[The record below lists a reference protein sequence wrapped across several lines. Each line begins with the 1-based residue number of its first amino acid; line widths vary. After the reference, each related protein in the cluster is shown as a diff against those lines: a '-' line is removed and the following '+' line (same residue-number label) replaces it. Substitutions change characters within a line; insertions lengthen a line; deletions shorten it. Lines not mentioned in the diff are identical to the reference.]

1 MSEFYVDPEREFT
14 KEDIARLI
22 DHTNLKPEATFCDI
36 KKLCEEAKQFGFY
49 SVCVN
54 PFYVPYAKKQ
64 LEGSS
69 VKVASV
75 VGFPLGATDT
85 ASKTFE
91 AERAVRNGA
100 DEIDMVINIGALKS
114 KDYKTVEEDIRS
126 VVNAVSSHIVKVII
140 ETCLLSDT
148 EKIIACTIAASAGA
162 QYVKT
167 STGFNKAGAK
177 VEDVKLM
184 RSVVGK
190 NVGVKAAGGIH
201 TFEEA
206 VAMVKAGASRIGA
219 SRSVAIVT

>member
-1 MSEFYVDPEREFT
+1 MFYIPEDKELT
-14 KEDIARLI
+14 KKDIARII
-22 DHTNLKPEATFCDI
+22 DHTQLKPEATFDDI
-36 KKLCEEAKQFGFY
+36 KKLCTEAKQYNFY

-54 PFYVPYAKKQ
+54 SFFVPFAKEQ
-64 LEGSS
+64 LKDSD
-69 VKVASV
+69 VKIASV
-75 VGFPLGATDT
+75 VGFPLGAMDT

-91 AERAVRNGA
+91 AERAIRAGA

-114 KDYKTVEEDIRS
+114 KEYKIVEEDIRS
-126 VVNAVSSHIVKVII
+126 VVKAVSPHIVKVII
-140 ETCLLSDT
+140 ETCLLTDT

-190 NVGVKAAGGIH
+190 KIGVKAAGGIH
-201 TFEEA
+201 TFEDA

-219 SRSVAIVT
+219 SRSVQIVT

>member
-1 MSEFYVDPEREFT
+1 MFYIPEDKELT
-14 KEDIARLI
+14 KKDIARII
-22 DHTNLKPEATFCDI
+22 DHTQLKPEATFDDI
-36 KKLCEEAKQFGFY
+36 KKLCDEAKQYNFY

-54 PFYVPYAKKQ
+54 SFFVPFAKEQ
-64 LEGSS
+64 LKESDI
-69 VKVASV
+69 KIASV
-75 VGFPLGATDT
+75 VGFPLGAMDT

-91 AERAVRNGA
+91 AERAVRSGA

-114 KDYKTVEEDIRS
+114 KEYKIVEEDIRS
-126 VVNAVSSHIVKVII
+126 VVKAVSPHIVKVII
-140 ETCLLSDT
+140 ETCLLTDT

-167 STGFNKAGAK
+167 STGFNKKGAT
-177 VEDVKLM
+177 VGDVKLM

-190 NVGVKAAGGIH
+190 KIGVKAAGGIH

-219 SRSVAIVT
+219 SKSVQIVT

>member
-1 MSEFYVDPEREFT
+1 MFYIPENKELT
-14 KEDIARLI
+14 KKDIARII
-22 DHTNLKPEATFCDI
+22 DHTQLKPEATFDDI
-36 KKLCEEAKQFGFY
+36 KKLCDEAKQYNFY

-54 PFYVPYAKKQ
+54 SFFIPFAKEQ
-64 LEGSS
+64 LKESD
-69 VKVASV
+69 VKIASV
-75 VGFPLGATDT
+75 VGFPLGAMDT

-91 AERAVRNGA
+91 AERAVRSGA

-114 KDYKTVEEDIRS
+114 KEYKIVEEDIRS
-126 VVNAVSSHIVKVII
+126 VVKAVSPHIVKVII
-140 ETCLLSDT
+140 ETCLLTDT

-167 STGFNKAGAK
+167 STGFNKKGAT

-190 NVGVKAAGGIH
+190 KVGVKAAGGIH

-219 SRSVAIVT
+219 SRSVQIVT

>member
-1 MSEFYVDPEREFT
+1 MSEFYVEQDRELT
-14 KEDIARLI
+14 KKDIAHLI
-22 DHTNLKPEATFCDI
+22 DHTNLKPEATFDDI
-36 KKLCEEAKQFGFY
+36 KKLCDEAKQYGFY

-54 PFYVPYAKKQ
+54 SFFVPFAKEQ
-64 LEGSS
+64 LKDSS
-69 VKVASV
+69 VKIASV
-75 VGFPLGATDT
+75 VGFPLGAVDT
-85 ASKTFE
+85 AAKTFE
-91 AERAVRNGA
+91 AERAIRNGA

-114 KDYKTVEEDIRS
+114 KDYRTVEEDIRS
-126 VVNAVSSHIVKVII
+126 VVKAVSPHIVKVII

>member
-1 MSEFYVDPEREFT
+1 MFYIPESKELT
-14 KEDIARLI
+14 KKDIAKII
-22 DHTNLKPEATFCDI
+22 DHTQLKPEATFDDI
-36 KKLCEEAKQFGFY
+36 KKLCDEAKQFNFY

-54 PFYVPYAKKQ
+54 SFFVPFAKEQ
-64 LEGSS
+64 LKESD
-69 VKVASV
+69 VKIASV
-75 VGFPLGATDT
+75 VGFPLGAMDT

-91 AERAVRNGA
+91 AERAIRSGA

-114 KDYKTVEEDIRS
+114 KEYKIVEEDIRS
-126 VVNAVSSHIVKVII
+126 VVKAVSPHIVKVII
-140 ETCLLSDT
+140 ETCLLTDT

-167 STGFNKAGAK
+167 STGFNKKGAT

-201 TFEEA
+201 TFEDA

-219 SRSVAIVT
+219 SRSIQIVT

>member
-1 MSEFYVDPEREFT
+1 MSEFYVSADREFT
-14 KEDIARLI
+14 KKDIARLI
-22 DHTNLKPEATFCDI
+22 DHTNLKPEATYDDI
-36 KKLCEEAKQFGFY
+36 KRLCNEAKQYGFY

-54 PFYVPYAKKQ
+54 SFFVSFAKEQ
-64 LEGSS
+64 LKDSS
-69 VKVASV
+69 IRIASV
-75 VGFPLGATDT
+75 VGFPLGAVDI
-85 ASKTFE
+85 AAKTFE
-91 AERAVRNGA
+91 AERAIRNGA

-126 VVNAVSSHIVKVII
+126 VVRAVSPHIVKVII

-148 EKIIACTIAASAGA
+148 EKIIACTIAVSAGA

-177 VEDVKLM
+177 IEDVKLM

-190 NVGVKAAGGIH
+190 NIGVKAAGGIH